1 MSKVSGL
8 KDLTLRLA
16 KQEGI
21 SVSAARKQVDAVI
34 NVMLDAIVDG
44 GVSIKSTFTIKP
56 VLRKGRQGK
65 CAFNG
70 KKWKTEDRLVLHIDT
85 GCILDEALNE
95 GSK

>member
-1 MSKVSGL
+1 MGKVSGL
-8 KDLTLRLA
+8 KDLTLRLS
-16 KQEGI
+16 KKEGI
-21 SVSAARKQVDAVI
+21 PASVARKQIDAVI

-56 VLRKGRQGK
+56 VFRKGRQGK

-70 KKWKTEDRLVLHIDT
+70 AKWKTEDKLVLRIDT
-85 GCILDEALNE
+85 GCIMDEALNK